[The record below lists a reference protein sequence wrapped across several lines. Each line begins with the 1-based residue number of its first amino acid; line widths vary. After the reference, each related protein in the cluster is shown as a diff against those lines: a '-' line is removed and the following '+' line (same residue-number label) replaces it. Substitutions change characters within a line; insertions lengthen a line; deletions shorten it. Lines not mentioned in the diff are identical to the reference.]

1 MTDTNN
7 LTFLNFNRERVR
19 ETDRKTVRQVG
30 RQTVSQSVRER
41 ERVSGRQTD
50 REREKKRERDEMTEL
65 EGKGGRRITYLKY
78 FCNNSTNCFLI
89 CFIKSRIDLSNSQIN
104 HSK

>member
-7 LTFLNFNRERVR
+7 LTFLNFHRERVR
-19 ETDRKTVRQVG
+19 ERQS
-30 RQTVSQSVRER
+30 VSQSVSQSERER
-41 ERVSGRQTD
+41 ERVSDRQTD